1 MTSILKVSEIQDPTN
16 SNTALTID
24 SSGEVLFPQSTGSW
38 NFSIFGDTSISST
51 SPATTEYTNVG
62 TAYYTKI
69 GDMVT
74 IWTPSWNMAS
84 LGLSSGGFLA
94 IRMSLPFTAANHSQ
108 GVSLV
113 TGYNLRGRYSTGNLD
128 GIGKISPVANTDYAQ
143 FGWNTTDGNGS
154 GYVYL
159 SGTGVS
165 VEGITF
171 SYPV

>member
-16 SNTALTID
+16 SNTALSIN
-24 SSGEVLFPQSTGSW
+24 SSGEVTFPASTGSW
-38 NFSIFGDTSISST
+38 NFSIFGDTSINST
-51 SPATTEYTNVG
+51 SPATTEYTSVG

-74 IWTPSWNMAS
+74 IWVPSWNMAS

-94 IRMSLPFTAANHSQ
+94 IRMSLPFTAATHAY

-113 TGYNLRGRYSTGNLD
+113 TGYNLRGRYNTSNLD
-128 GIGKISPVANTDYAQ
+128 GIGKIGPVANTNYAQ
-143 FGWNTTDGNGS
+143 FGWNTTNGGGA
-154 GYVYL
+154 GYVYF

-165 VEGITF
+165 LEGITF

>member
-16 SNTALTID
+16 SNTALTIN

-38 NFSIFGDTSISST
+38 NFSIFGDTNINST

-74 IWTPSWNMAS
+74 VWVPSWNMSS

-94 IRMSLPFTAANHSQ
+94 MRMSLPFTAANYAY

-113 TGYNLRGRYSTGNLD
+113 TGYNLRGRYSTSNID
-128 GIGKISPVANTDYAQ
+128 GVGKIEPTSSQSYAR
-143 FGWNTTDGNGS
+143 FGWNTTNGGGA

-159 SGTGVS
+159 SGTGVD
-165 VEGITF
+165 VQGITF
-171 SYPV
+171 SYPA

>member
-16 SNTALTID
+16 SNTALSIN
-24 SSGEVLFPQSTGSW
+24 SSGEVTFPASTGSW
-38 NFSIFGDTSISST
+38 SFSIFGDTNINST

-69 GDMVT
+69 GDLVT
-74 IWTPSWNMAS
+74 IWTPAWNMAS

-113 TGYNLRGRYSTGNLD
+113 TGYNLQGRYGTGTLD
-128 GIGKISPVANTDYAQ
+128 GLGKITPAANQSYAQ
-143 FGWNTTDGNGS
+143 FGWNTTNAGGS

-165 VEGITF
+165 VEGISF